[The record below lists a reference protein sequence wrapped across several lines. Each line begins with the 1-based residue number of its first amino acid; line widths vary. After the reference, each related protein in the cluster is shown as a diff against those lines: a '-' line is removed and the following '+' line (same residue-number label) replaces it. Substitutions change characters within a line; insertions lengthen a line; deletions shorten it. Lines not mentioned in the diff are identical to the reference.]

1 MQGSFKNLVFKK
13 NRKYLRRKIQ
23 NSSEEL
29 EKQKISEKCTNL
41 EEREEEDREE
51 EKTQYIIRSDILL
64 KKIAQGSRTV

>member
-41 EEREEEDREE
+41 EEREEE
-51 EKTQYIIRSDILL
+51 EKKHNIS
-64 KKIAQGSRTV
+64 